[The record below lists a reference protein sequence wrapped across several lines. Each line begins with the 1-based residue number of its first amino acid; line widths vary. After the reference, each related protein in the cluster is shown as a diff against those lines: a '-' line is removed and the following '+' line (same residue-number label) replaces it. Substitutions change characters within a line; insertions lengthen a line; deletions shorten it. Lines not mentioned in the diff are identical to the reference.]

1 MRIFPGF
8 LAAFLAL
15 STALAAPPPARAAP
29 KKPRSSVK
37 LSQKRVTTK
46 KPSRIARIKKRGA
59 KTLTAARPPKR
70 KRTARVAGAPKRY
83 QRWFSGIATA
93 YVPIDTLM
101 EGGRWT
107 CTMRDG
113 WATKGVAV
121 DPRQI
126 PLGSLLYIPGY
137 GRALADDTGGRIKG
151 RHIDVR
157 LHSVRDMHRWGVK
170 KVRIY
175 VVRGPKKSKARRLA
189 V

>member
-1 MRIFPGF
+1 MRLSFGF
-8 LAAFLAL
+8 LAALLAL
-15 STALAAPPPARAAP
+15 SAALTIAPTANAAP
-29 KKPRSSVK
+29 KKARASTK
-37 LSQKRVTTK
+37 LSQKRDTAKKSSRVSRSKQRVAKKVAATK
-46 KPSRIARIKKRGA
+46 TS
-59 KTLTAARPPKR
+59 KR
-70 KRTARVAGAPKRY
+70 KRATRIAGAPKRY
-83 QRWFSGIATA
+83 QRWFSGVATA

-151 RHIDVR
+151 RHVDVR
-157 LHSVRDMHRWGVK
+157 LHSVAGMHRWGVK
-170 KVRIY
+170 KVKIY
-175 VVRGPKKSKARRLA
+175 VLRGPAKKKARRLA
-189 V
+189 A